1 MQFQFG
7 IEHEVA
13 FLNAAGEFADFTNT
27 TFEMFDRIIQK
38 LPYAETD
45 ATYLRSGDSGIRKKR
60 WYIEGFER
68 FSSDGKLIACLP
80 KGIEI
85 RTSVYSG
92 VDEAIEALTN
102 DYNLLI
108 KTASDQGF
116 SPIPISFNP
125 IQTAFVP
132 NPPLNAYEC
141 AEGYDSPFE
150 QLPMLSY
157 GPDLNV
163 SFRPWSAEQAIDV
176 ARKLIFY
183 SPYLLPFS
191 YSSPYY
197 GGDLWHGLSVRTYY
211 RSPIRPAVLVYLENI
226 QAFDRLQFPWLRPAK
241 LPAEAGRIEFKAFDT
256 CGDFEI
262 YRGLL
267 TLLKGLVLDRQLL
280 GRATMPDVALHR
292 RSAVL
297 GFGCASIR
305 SVMQQVLGQV
315 KRVLNRQEVECLEV
329 LEATLEDRSLTGR
342 TNRMHNKLAIQ
353 Q

>member
-13 FLNAAGEFADFTNT
+13 FLNATGVFADFTNT

-38 LPYAETD
+38 LPYCDQD
-45 ATYLRSGDSGIRKKR
+45 AAYLRSGDSGIRKKR

-68 FSSDGKLIACLP
+68 FSLEGKLIDCLP

-85 RTSVYSG
+85 RTSVYDG
-92 VDEAIEALTN
+92 IDQTIAALTQ
-102 DYNLLI
+102 DYDLLV

-125 IQTAFVP
+125 IQTAFIP
-132 NPPLNAYEC
+132 SPPLNAYEC

-157 GPDLNV
+157 GPDLNF
-163 SFRPWSAEQAIDV
+163 SFSPWSAEQVIDI

-191 YSSPYY
+191 YSSSYY

-211 RSPIRPAVLVYLENI
+211 RSPIRPAVLVYLDNI
-226 QAFDRLQFPWLRPAK
+226 QEFDAIQFPWLRPAK
-241 LPAEAGRIEFKAFDT
+241 LPAETGRIEFKAFDT

-280 GRATMPDVALHR
+280 GRATLPDVELHR

-305 SVMQQVLGQV
+305 SMMQQVLTQV
-315 KRVLNRQEVECLEV
+315 KRVLSSEEVECLEV
-329 LEATLEDRSLTGR
+329 LETTLENRSLTGR
-342 TNRMHNKLAIQ
+342 ANRMHNQLAIQ

>member
-7 IEHEVA
+7 LEHEVA

-38 LPYAETD
+38 LPHAEAD

-68 FSSDGKLIACLP
+68 FSPDGQLIGCLP

-85 RTSVYSG
+85 RTSVHG
-92 VDEAIEALTN
+92 GIDAAIAALTK
-102 DYNLLI
+102 DYDLLI
-108 KTASDQGF
+108 ETASHQGF
-116 SPIPISFNP
+116 RPIALSFNP
-125 IQTAFVP
+125 NETAFIP

-157 GPDLNV
+157 GPDLNF
-163 SFRPWSAEQAIDV
+163 SFNPWSAPQVIDI

-191 YSSPYY
+191 YGSPYY
-197 GGDLWHGLSVRTYY
+197 GGSPWHGLSVRTYH
-211 RSPIRPAVLVYLENI
+211 RSPIRPAVLVYLENA
-226 QAFDRLQFPWLRPAK
+226 QDFDALKFPWVRPAK

-256 CGDFEI
+256 CGDFAI

-280 GRATMPDVALHR
+280 GRRTLPDVALHR
-292 RSAVL
+292 RSAVV
-297 GFGCASIR
+297 GFGCDSIR

-315 KRVLNRQEVECLEV
+315 KRVLSREEVACLES
-329 LEATLEDRSLTGR
+329 LEASLKNRSLTGR
-342 TNRMHNKLAIQ
+342 ADRMYDKLTV
-353 Q
+353 